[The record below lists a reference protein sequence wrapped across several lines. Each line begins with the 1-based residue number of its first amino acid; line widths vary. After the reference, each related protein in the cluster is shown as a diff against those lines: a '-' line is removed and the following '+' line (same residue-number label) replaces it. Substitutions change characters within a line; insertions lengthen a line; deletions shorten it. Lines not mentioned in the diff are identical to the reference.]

1 MAYKIVVDAG
11 HGGCEMR
18 KGLLKDVILSESERS
33 GNGWVQCFDVET
45 SEVSVDAGKGRS
57 GAFVVEREFS
67 EGSAVEVLERIV
79 GRLLEIWEGRRD
91 SEEGTEKVW
100 KGRMAE

>member
-18 KGLLKDVILSESERS
+18 KVLQEDAKLSITEQAGNS
-33 GNGWVQCFDVET
+33 GKKHLYKEVL
-45 SEVSVDAGKGRS
+45 EVSVDVGIGRTGS
-57 GAFVVEREFS
+57 FLVEREFS

-79 GRLLEIWEGRRD
+79 GRLLEIWEERREV
-91 SEEGTEKVW
+91 EECMGKVL

>member
-18 KGLLKDVILSESERS
+18 KVLQEDTKLSKTEQTGNS
-33 GNGWVQCFDVET
+33 GKKRLYEEVL
-45 SEVSVDAGKGRS
+45 EVSVDARNGRMGS
-57 GAFVVEREFS
+57 FLVEREFS

-79 GRLLEIWEGRRD
+79 GRLLEIWEERREV
-91 SEEGTEKVW
+91 EECMGKVL